1 MNRPFLIP
9 VGYKLSTAEYSNLVD
24 KIAEILPNVRE
35 NRQSMQGRFSSL
47 LESTTN
53 TSVPLFAHFLRLPCR
68 DAQSYSL
75 PTKRESDLILAYSKL
90 IVKTNGR

>member
-35 NRQSMQGRFSSL
+35 NRQSMQGRFISL

-53 TSVPLFAHFLRLPCR
+53 TSVPLLAHFLRLPCR

>member
-35 NRQSMQGRFSSL
+35 NRQSMQGRF
-47 LESTTN
+47 
-53 TSVPLFAHFLRLPCR
+53 
-68 DAQSYSL
+68 
-75 PTKRESDLILAYSKL
+75 I
-90 IVKTNGR
+90 